1 MKIEETNVNMYI
13 FYIYFLIC
21 MNYLGLEDNEDITLV
36 EIIFCDVSKY
46 IFYSMW
52 PIYLVDFININVNNY
67 IFH

>member
-1 MKIEETNVNMYI
+1 MKIEETNVNIYI

-46 IFYSMW
+46 IFYSM
-52 PIYLVDFININVNNY
+52 
-67 IFH
+67 